1 MNTIVLQKTYI
12 LYIKIS
18 DCVARL
24 PKIVRYSLGL
34 TIEKNNLALLE
45 SLTEAEHAEPVLK
58 GRVLLE
64 ANTKAE
70 VLKLLLRILTEK
82 GLLKET
88 IYFSFSADLVEIGKM
103 IGGWRKSLVK

>member
-1 MNTIVLQKTYI
+1 MHTIVLQKTYA

-18 DCVARL
+18 DSVACL
-24 PKIVRYSLGL
+24 PKIVRYSLGQ

-45 SLTEAEHAEPVLK
+45 SLTAAEHAEPVLK
-58 GRVLLE
+58 GRILLE
-64 ANTKAE
+64 ANTKTE

-82 GLLKET
+82 RLLKET
-88 IYFSFSADLVEIGKM
+88 TYFSYSANLIEIGKM